1 MPKRTADGDPVGT
14 TPAGRQGTDDE
25 IVLRPRTGA
34 TPRPVGP
41 RRPVSRITAS
51 PRPLPPGTGP
61 GGRIR
66 VTRPPAGSSRPPVI
80 LRRRPRRRFV
90 LLGVAVVLLT
100 VGLGVYGLIS
110 AGFFRVERVR
120 VEGVRYLSADEVA
133 RASGALHQELFWV
146 QPEEVRQR
154 VERLPGV
161 RRAWVVRR
169 WPHGLTVRVEER
181 VPVAV
186 WQVGG
191 VGYAVDAEGVVL
203 DVTPDQALPV
213 IVQMDGTP
221 GLLPGDRV
229 DGDAVRMALRV
240 RELAPATVGQ
250 QPVRFEWTQAR
261 GLEITTDRG
270 VRVRLGDEAGLE
282 YKLAVWRAILQQ
294 AGRTPV
300 TEIDLRFGD
309 RAFYR

>member
-1 MPKRTADGDPVGT
+1 MPKRTADGDQAGT
-14 TPAGRQGTDDE
+14 TPTGHDGTDDE
-25 IVLRPRTGA
+25 IVLRPRAGG
-34 TPRPVGP
+34 TPRSTGV
-41 RRPVSRITAS
+41 RRPVPRITAP

-66 VTRPPAGSSRPPVI
+66 VARASAGSPRPPVI
-80 LRRRPRRRFV
+80 PRRRPRRRFV
-90 LLGVAVVLLT
+90 LLGVTVVLLT
-100 VGLGVYGLIS
+100 AGLGVYGLIS
-110 AGFFRVERVR
+110 TGFFRVERVR
-120 VEGVRYLSADEVA
+120 VEGTRYLSADEVA
-133 RASGALHQELFWV
+133 RASGALHEELFWID
-146 QPEEVRQR
+146 PETVRQR

-181 VPVAV
+181 VPVAI

-191 VGYAVDAEGVVL
+191 VGYAVDADGVVL
-203 DVTPDQALPV
+203 DITPNESLPV
-213 IVQMDGTP
+213 IVQTDGAP
-221 GLLPGDRV
+221 GLLPGDHV

-240 RELAPATVGQ
+240 RELAPTAVGQ

-261 GLEITTDRG
+261 GLEVTTDRG
-270 VRVRLGDEAGLE
+270 VRVRLGDEVGLE